1 MFSCYWLLKRKKRK
15 PTVLAVTRTRK
26 LVSNMLQLQFG
37 FLWWFIEHN
46 LFSDDDILIKHCDI
60 CIERLSKDDI
70 PIKKIWT
77 DVLME
82 GWSSVS
88 PIYRSTG
95 KYWEG
100 KWEKKER
107 SEKVDQALVENQT
120 LVPPAKVMWLKNK
133 RKLLTD
139 EHFFTKYQFALIWLE
154 EMSKIIVCEFLTLSK
169 FHFGTEECLW
179 SYWREVS

>member
-1 MFSCYWLLKRKKRK
+1 MFSCYWLLKRKTRK

-37 FLWWFIEHN
+37 FLWWFIKHD
-46 LFSDDDILIKHCDI
+46 LFSEDDILRKKLWYLYQTTV
-60 CIERLSKDDI
+60 ERGYSNQKSSS
-70 PIKKIWT
+70 

-100 KWEKKER
+100 KWKKKER
-107 SEKVDQALVENQT
+107 SEKVDKALVENQT
-120 LVPPAKVMWLKNK
+120 LIPPAKVMWLKNK

-139 EHFFTKYQFALIWLE
+139 EAKD
-154 EMSKIIVCEFLTLSK
+154 
-169 FHFGTEECLW
+169 
-179 SYWREVS
+179 

>member
-1 MFSCYWLLKRKKRK
+1 MFSCYWLLKRNRRK

-37 FLWWFIEHN
+37 FLSWFIKHN
-46 LFSDDDILIKHCDI
+46 LFLEDVVLIKKNCDI
-60 CIERLSKDDI
+60 RICRKMIFQSK
-70 PIKKIWT
+70 KLIWCQ
-77 DVLME
+77 ME

-100 KWEKKER
+100 KWKKKER

-120 LVPPAKVMWLKNK
+120 LVPPAMVMWLRNK
-133 RKLLTD
+133 RKLFTD
-139 EHFFTKYQFALIWLE
+139 EAKWKYQFALIWLE
-154 EMSKIIVCEFLTLSK
+154 GMCKIIFC
-169 FHFGTEECLW
+169 
-179 SYWREVS
+179 

>member
-1 MFSCYWLLKRKKRK
+1 MFSCYWLLKRNRRK

-37 FLWWFIEHN
+37 FLWWFIKHK
-46 LFSDDDILIKHCDI
+46 LFSEDVVLIKKNCDI
-60 CIERLSKDDI
+60 CIKRLSKDDI
-70 PIKKIWT
+70 PIKKIWS

-107 SEKVDQALVENQT
+107 SEKVDKALVENQT

-133 RKLLTD
+133 K
-139 EHFFTKYQFALIWLE
+139 EN
-154 EMSKIIVCEFLTLSK
+154 FLQTRQSTSHQDN
-169 FHFGTEECLW
+169 F
-179 SYWREVS
+179 S